1 MRGTTLQSI
10 VSDPE
15 HARLIC
21 GVLSELELPGFP
33 ARKSYQVL
41 RQLKPEELYRIYNVF
56 CREGKQRYKEEF
68 GPIYHQV
75 RGDSIGPLFAPFG
88 M

>member
-21 GVLSELELPGFP
+21 EVLSELELPGFP
-33 ARKSYQVL
+33 ARKIYQVL

-56 CREGKQRYKEEF
+56 C
-68 GPIYHQV
+68 
-75 RGDSIGPLFAPFG
+75 
-88 M
+88 